1 MHKYYTVDVQ
11 PEIEQTEPAI
21 SSCIGFEAELA
32 VGWATSMQLDG
43 CWHISFEITHSQTH
57 GCDGI
62 NVTC

>member
-32 VGWATSMQLDG
+32 VGWATSMQLEW
-43 CWHISFEITHSQTH
+43 CWHISFEITH
-57 GCDGI
+57 
-62 NVTC
+62 N